1 MYKNINN
8 SNVLES
14 YTYIANSVILSYPPN
29 NLELRLMILISEIIS
44 GLIYLVYIQVYLKH
58 RVNFSFFGL
67 QNIIS
72 SNLVLL

>member
-1 MYKNINN
+1 MFNDFMYKNINN

-44 GLIYLVYIQVYLKH
+44 GLIYLV
-58 RVNFSFFGL
+58 
-67 QNIIS
+67 
-72 SNLVLL
+72 